1 MLAATSCGHNAQLH
15 NNAFDS
21 TSPPSLEPAHEAW
34 HAAWHSFGFE
44 ASSVTHVLL
53 CVRGAAAPPIGRE
66 LESPWRLIGQ
76 VGAVRT
82 AESMKPKS

>member
-1 MLAATSCGHNAQLH
+1 MLAATSCSHNAQLH
-15 NNAFDS
+15 NNGSDSRS
-21 TSPPSLEPAHEAW
+21 TSSLEPTHEAW

-53 CVRGAAAPPIGRE
+53 CVRGAAAPPIGRD